1 MSDQSINERL
11 QAALADRYRIE
22 RELGAGGMA
31 TVYLAHDPRHNRKV
45 AIKVLHPELA
55 AILGAERFLKEIE
68 VTANLQHPH
77 ILPLFDSGE
86 ADGLLYYVMPCVEGE
101 SLQEK
106 LEREKQLSIEESIA
120 IADAVAK
127 ALDYAHRRDV
137 IHRDIKPANILL
149 HEEQPV
155 VSDFGIALAVSA
167 AGGRRLTETGLSMG
181 TPEYMSPEQAAGE
194 RTLDARS
201 DLYSLGCVVYEMLL
215 GEPPHTGPTAQS
227 IIAKV
232 ITDEPR
238 RITKL
243 RKTVPGHVEYAVHR
257 ALAKLPADRF
267 STASEFAEALADRSA
282 AQTWPGF
289 AAPAEDNGWTR
300 FAVRQ
305 RWLRWAVPL
314 SLAVLAGAAA
324 WGWLRPTPSPRRE
337 LARFEILFPARESW
351 SGQRHA
357 IALSPDGSN
366 IAYVGEGTGGQGL
379 FLRPI
384 DQVEAQLLPG
394 TEGAQDPFF
403 SPDGQWVGFALVS
416 GLKKVPVAGGPP
428 VTIVEYPEPR
438 GAVWGDDD
446 VILFGSTS
454 GLWRV
459 AAEGGEAEHLTDLNA
474 DRGELL
480 HSRPELLPGG
490 RAMLF
495 TIGTGGLEETQVAAL
510 SLETREV
517 TYLFRGMV
525 PRYCETG
532 HVVYGRPDGVLMAV
546 PFDPAQLQ
554 ATGASVSLV
563 DDVMVKP
570 TGTMDFTVSRN
581 GSLVYQRGTMA
592 ARTVVMVDRHGAEA
606 PLIEEQNTYVS
617 PRFSPD
623 GTRLAIGVGVPPTR
637 QIWIYEMAEGTM
649 VPLTFEGHNYYPVW
663 TPDGE
668 RVTFASET
676 PNSVDIAWIR
686 SDGSGA
692 SEQLLANGRW
702 NYPESWSPDGRHLLY
717 RDQDP
722 NVQRDI
728 WLLTRDG
735 ESAPR
740 PFFQLPSQEESPEI
754 SPDGRWLAYASDM
767 SGRYEVYVSGFPEP
781 GRRRHF
787 SLDGGTEPVW
797 SRDGNE
803 LFYRSGDALAAAAVE
818 TTPDFRVLTREVL
831 FEGPYSL
838 WPYHSNY
845 DVLPNGQRFV
855 MIKPVRDESA
865 RLVVVLNWFEEL
877 RRLME
882 GGS

>member
-1 MSDQSINERL
+1 MSEPSIPERL
-11 QAALADRYRIE
+11 QAALADRYTIE
-22 RELGAGGMA
+22 RELGTGGMA

-55 AILGAERFLKEIE
+55 AIIGAERFLKEIE

-86 ADGLLYYVMPCVEGE
+86 ADGFLYYVMPCVEGE

-106 LEREKQLSIEESIA
+106 LAREKQLSIEESIE

-149 HEEQPV
+149 HEGQPV
-155 VSDFGIALAVSA
+155 VTDFGIALAVSA
-167 AGGRRLTETGLSMG
+167 AGGRRLTETGLSLG

-194 RTLDARS
+194 RAIDARS

-267 STASEFAEALADRSA
+267 ATASEFAEALTDRSA
-282 AQTWPGF
+282 AKTWPGF
-289 AAPAEDNGWTR
+289 AAPAEDDAWTR

-305 RWLRWAVPL
+305 TWLRWAVPL
-314 SLAVLAGAAA
+314 SMAVLAVAAA
-324 WGWLRPTPSPRRE
+324 WGWLRPTPAPRPT
-337 LARFEILFPARESW
+337 LARFEITLPAHESW
-351 SGQRHA
+351 SGRLNA

-366 IAYVGEGTGGQGL
+366 IAYVSESAGGQGI

-384 DQVEAQLLPG
+384 DQVEARLLPG
-394 TEGAQDPFF
+394 TEGALDPFF

-428 VTIVEYPEPR
+428 MTIVEYPEPR

-446 VILFGSTS
+446 VIIFGSMS

-459 AAEGGEAEHLTDLNA
+459 PAEGGDAERLTELNA

-490 RAMLF
+490 RTVLF
-495 TIGTGGLEETQVAAL
+495 TIGAGGPEETEVAAL
-510 SLETREV
+510 SLETSAV
-517 TYLFRGMV
+517 THLFRGMA
-525 PRYCETG
+525 PRYSETG

-546 PFDPAQLQ
+546 PFDPERLQ
-554 ATGASVSLV
+554 VTGQQVSLV
-563 DDVMVKP
+563 DNLMVRA
-570 TGTMDFTVSRN
+570 TETVEFAFSHNGT
-581 GSLVYQRGTMA
+581 LLYQRATTA
-592 ARTVVMVDRHGAEA
+592 ARTLVMVDRSGSEV
-606 PLIEEQNTYVS
+606 PLIEGQANYAS

-676 PNSVDIAWIR
+676 PNSVDLAWIR

-692 SEQLLANGRW
+692 SERLLANGRW

-717 RDQDP
+717 REQDP

-728 WLLTRDG
+728 WVLTLDG
-735 ESAPR
+735 TSNPR
-740 PFFQLPSQEESPEI
+740 PFFVLPSQEESPEL

-781 GRRRHF
+781 GRRRQV

-797 SRDGNE
+797 SRDGSE
-803 LFYRSGDALAAAAVE
+803 LFYRSGAALVAAAVE
-818 TTPDFRVLTREVL
+818 TTPDFRVQRREVL
-831 FEGPYSL
+831 FEGPYSA
-838 WPYHSNY
+838 WRYHSHY
-845 DVLPNGQRFV
+845 DVLPDGQQFV
-855 MIKPVRDESA
+855 MIKRVEDEAA

-877 RRLME
+877 RRVME
-882 GGS
+882 GAS

>member
-1 MSDQSINERL
+1 MSDPSINERV
-11 QAALADRYRIE
+11 QTALADRYRIE

-106 LEREKQLSIEESIA
+106 LEREKQLSIEQSIE
-120 IADAVAK
+120 IAEAVAK

-149 HEEQPV
+149 HEGQPV

-167 AGGRRLTETGLSMG
+167 AGGRRLTETGLSLG

-194 RTLDARS
+194 RAIDARS
-201 DLYSLGCVVYEMLL
+201 DLYSLGCVLYEMLL

-243 RKTVPGHVEYAVHR
+243 RKTVPGQVEYAVHR

-267 STASEFAEALADRSA
+267 ATASEFAEALTDRSA

-289 AAPAEDNGWTR
+289 AAPAEVDGWTR

-324 WGWLRPTPSPRRE
+324 WGWLRPTPSPRPA
-337 LARFEILFPARESW
+337 LARFELLFPAGESW
-351 SGQRHA
+351 TGQRHA

-366 IAYVGEGTGGQGL
+366 IAYVGEGAGGQGL

-384 DQVEAQLLPG
+384 DQLEAQFLPG
-394 TEGAQDPFF
+394 TQGAQDPFF
-403 SPDGQWVGFALVS
+403 SPDGQWVGFARVS
-416 GLKKVPVAGGPP
+416 GLTKVPVAGGSP

-438 GAVWGDDD
+438 GAAWGDDD

-459 AAEGGEAEHLTDLNA
+459 PAEGGDAVHLTELNA

-490 RAMLF
+490 RAVLF
-495 TIGTGGLEETQVAAL
+495 TIGTGGPEETQVAAL
-510 SLETREV
+510 SLETGEV

-570 TGTMDFTVSRN
+570 TGTMDFAVSRN

-592 ARTVVMVDRHGAEA
+592 TRTVVMVDRRGTEE
-606 PLIEEQNTYVS
+606 PLIEAQNVYVS

-676 PNSVDIAWIR
+676 PNSVDIAWLR

-728 WLLTRDG
+728 WVLTVDG
-735 ESAPR
+735 ASAPR
-740 PFFQLPSQEESPEI
+740 PFFQLPSQEESPEV
-754 SPDGRWLAYASDM
+754 SPDGHWLAYASDM

-781 GRRRHF
+781 GRRRQV

-803 LFYRSGDALAAAAVE
+803 LFYRSGEALVAAAVE
-818 TTPDFRVLTREVL
+818 TTPDFRVLAREVL
-831 FEGPYSL
+831 FEGSYSL

-845 DVLPNGQRFV
+845 DVLPNGQTFV
-855 MIKPVRDESA
+855 MIKPVEDESA